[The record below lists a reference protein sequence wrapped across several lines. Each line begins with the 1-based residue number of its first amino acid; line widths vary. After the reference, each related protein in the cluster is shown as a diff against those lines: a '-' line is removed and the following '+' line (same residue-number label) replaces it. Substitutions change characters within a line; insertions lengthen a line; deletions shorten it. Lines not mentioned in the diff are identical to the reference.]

1 MAMRCVPGRCATRR
15 LSCPVSPRSSL
26 RKRFQIE
33 SPRGESY
40 FAAVTKN
47 YEARFDGI
55 RRLFGADAQE
65 RLRRARV
72 CVVGI
77 GGVGSWAVEALARTG
92 IGALTLVD
100 FDEICISNV
109 NRQLHAVTG
118 EFGKPKIA
126 VLAERVRAINPDCA
140 VHPLQ
145 TQFLASTANEI
156 LAPNPVAADVN
167 PLHLISGKE
176 SEPTHVGCSDSGV
189 QSASS
194 AQPNPALRYDCVLD
208 AIDRPRLKALL
219 IAACR
224 ERGLPVVSAGG
235 AGGRRDPTQ
244 IRIEDLARSSH
255 DPLRQ
260 SPRNPLRDEH
270 GFPRGPKKKFGV
282 RCVYSPEAQVFPA
295 KDGSVCERP
304 ELDADLRLDCRSGFG
319 TACFVTG
326 AFGFAAAAEIV
337 RMITAPSTAG

>member
-1 MAMRCVPGRCATRR
+1 
-15 LSCPVSPRSSL
+15 
-26 RKRFQIE
+26 
-33 SPRGESY
+33 
-40 FAAVTKN
+40 VTKN

-65 RLRRARV
+65 RLRHAHV

-92 IGALTLVD
+92 VGALTLVD

-145 TQFLASTANEI
+145 TQFLASTADEI
-156 LAPNPVAADVN
+156 LAP
-167 PLHLISGKE
+167 
-176 SEPTHVGCSDSGV
+176 
-189 QSASS
+189 
-194 AQPNPALRYDCVLD
+194 RYDGVLD
-208 AIDRPRLKALL
+208 AIDRPRLKAQL

-224 ERGLPVVSAGG
+224 ERGLPIVSTGG

-255 DPLRQ
+255 DHLLQ
-260 SPRNPLRDEH
+260 ITRNTLRDEH

-337 RMITAPSTAG
+337 RMITASQTAPEAAAIKAASG